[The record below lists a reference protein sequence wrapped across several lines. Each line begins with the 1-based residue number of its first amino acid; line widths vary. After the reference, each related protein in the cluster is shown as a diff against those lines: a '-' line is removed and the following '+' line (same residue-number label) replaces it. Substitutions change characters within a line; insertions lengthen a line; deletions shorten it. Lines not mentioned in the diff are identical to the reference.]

1 MSEVSRLSTDVQR
14 ALWPG
19 DSGVFSFG
27 YSSSTFFLLHFP
39 PGSSAELLLKFLDL
53 SLALSL
59 QAFHPDLMCVQIHT
73 RFSPWFL
80 STIHSV
86 AWPIPSF
93 SRFFFTQ
100 PFLPTPVFLG
110 FPCGSAGKESAC
122 NMGDLG
128 STLGWED
135 SLEKGKAYPLQYSG
149 LENSMDCIVHGVT
162 KSRTWLRA
170 FHVSCFA
177 DSQELFIFAL
187 AHCLAWPGRGRQT
200 GWACLGITAAVW
212 PASVW
217 TPTGAWSP
225 LLFQHSSYCHSSQ
238 KFTLVRVLAW
248 WVPPI
253 QAYLPSEFQEFF
265 IITVYWRQFFF
276 FWGLCHRLNNMC
288 VCVSMRACHF

>member
-59 QAFHPDLMCVQIHT
+59 QAFHPDLMRVQIHT
-73 RFSPWFL
+73 RFSPWLL

-110 FPCGSAGKESAC
+110 LPCGS
-122 NMGDLG
+122 
-128 STLGWED
+128 W
-135 SLEKGKAYPLQYSG
+135 SLHHGGNNQLAAILYEVFFCPRYLEAAIIFNWASGTIIQY
-149 LENSMDCIVHGVT
+149 
-162 KSRTWLRA
+162 
-170 FHVSCFA
+170 
-177 DSQELFIFAL
+177 
-187 AHCLAWPGRGRQT
+187 
-200 GWACLGITAAVW
+200 
-212 PASVW
+212 
-217 TPTGAWSP
+217 
-225 LLFQHSSYCHSSQ
+225 
-238 KFTLVRVLAW
+238 RVLQCILAMFK
-248 WVPPI
+248 
-253 QAYLPSEFQEFF
+253 L
-265 IITVYWRQFFF
+265 
-276 FWGLCHRLNNMC
+276 LLNIKNSRGC
-288 VCVSMRACHF
+288 KVRI